1 MFGMGFTEIF
11 LIAIVA
17 IIALGPEK
25 LPTAMV
31 DIAKFFRK
39 FKSGLDDAKSTLD
52 QELELEKLKQ
62 EADKYKSQLTEVQN
76 TMNPHNLDRLI
87 DDSFDPKPTTQDTTP
102 EIQDAELVST
112 KSESTLAEQAP
123 KQTQEQSPTKKEKKA
138 KKEKVSF
145 KDKKAK
151 IKEEV

>member
-1 MFGMGFTEIF
+1 MFGMGFTEIL
-11 LIAIVA
+11 LIAVIA

-25 LPTAMV
+25 LPGAMV

-39 FKSGLDDAKSTLD
+39 FKSGIEDAKSTLD
-52 QELELEKLKQ
+52 QELELQKLKD

-76 TMNPHNLDRLI
+76 SVSSHNLERLI
-87 DDSFDPKPTTQDTTP
+87 DETVDPKLTDLNSDS
-102 EIQDAELVST
+102 EIELESSQEKST
-112 KSESTLAEQAP
+112 IEKEQAKP
-123 KQTQEQSPTKKEKKA
+123 KKP

>member
-1 MFGMGFTEIF
+1 MFGMGFTEIL

-25 LPTAMV
+25 LPSAMV

-39 FKSGLDDAKSTLD
+39 FKSGIEDAKSTLD
-52 QELELEKLKQ
+52 QELELQKLKD
-62 EADKYKSQLTEVQN
+62 EADKYKTQLTEVQN
-76 TMNPHNLDRLI
+76 TVNPRNLDRLI
-87 DDSFDPKPTTQDTTP
+87 DDSYEPKTEDSVS
-102 EIQDAELVST
+102 EVKVELEST
-112 KSESTLAEQAP
+112 KTESTLSQEAP
-123 KQTQEQSPTKKEKKA
+123 KKP

-151 IKEEV
+151 MKEDA

>member
-1 MFGMGFTEIF
+1 MFGMGFTEIL

-25 LPTAMV
+25 LPSAMV

-39 FKSGLDDAKSTLD
+39 FKSGIEDAKSTLD
-52 QELELEKLKQ
+52 QELELQKLKD
-62 EADKYKSQLTEVQN
+62 EADKYKAQLTEVQN
-76 TMNPHNLDRLI
+76 TVNPRNLDRLI
-87 DDSFDPKPTTQDTTP
+87 DESFEPKPQDSNNFT
-102 EIQDAELVST
+102 EAELETT
-112 KSESTLAEQAP
+112 KTESTLAQEAP
-123 KQTQEQSPTKKEKKA
+123 KKP

-151 IKEEV
+151 IKEDV

>member
-1 MFGMGFTEIF
+1 MFGMGFTEIM

-25 LPTAMV
+25 LPSAMV
-31 DIAKFFRK
+31 DIAKFFKK
-39 FKSGLDDAKSTLD
+39 FKSGVEDAKSALD

-62 EADKYKSQLTEVQN
+62 EADKYKSQLTEV
-76 TMNPHNLDRLI
+76 
-87 DDSFDPKPTTQDTTP
+87 K
-102 EIQDAELVST
+102 
-112 KSESTLAEQAP
+112 STLNANNLEHIIDSTTESSSEKTNLQTKQKEQITP
-123 KQTQEQSPTKKEKKA
+123 NKKEDSP

-151 IKEEV
+151 INKDV

>member
-11 LIAIVA
+11 LIAVVA

-87 DDSFDPKPTTQDTTP
+87 DDSFDPKPTTQDNTP
-102 EIQDAELVST
+102 EIQEAELVST
-112 KSESTLAEQAP
+112 KSESTIAEQAP
-123 KQTQEQSPTKKEKKA
+123 KKEKKA